1 MEPGETVRSVVL
13 TADYK
18 GFVLF
23 FFENGKAAKVP
34 LSAYETK
41 TNRKKLTGAYSD
53 KSPLVAVVALE
64 TDSQM
69 ALYASDGRA
78 LIFSTAQLLPK
89 TTRNTLGV
97 AVMTL
102 KKKSVLSGV
111 QTLEQSGI
119 ENQSRYRTK
128 TIPAAGAL
136 LKPEDM
142 QEKQEKLEL

>member
-1 MEPGETVRSVVL
+1 MEVDTQM
-13 TADYK
+13 A
-18 GFVLF
+18 
-23 FFENGKAAKVP
+23 
-34 LSAYETK
+34 
-41 TNRKKLTGAYSD
+41 AYS
-53 KSPLVAVVALE
+53 
-64 TDSQM
+64 
-69 ALYASDGRA
+69 SDGRA

-89 TTRNTLGV
+89 TTRNTQGV

-111 QTLEQSGI
+111 QTLE
-119 ENQSRYRTK
+119 QSRYRTK